1 MLFIITDTS
10 QLLVPLAEDIPE
22 ITRFLLIGTCW
33 PLSGD
38 VIITVI
44 AFEGNA

>member
-10 QLLVPLAEDIPE
+10 QLLVLLAEDIPE
-22 ITRFLLIGTCW
+22 IIRFLLIGTCW

-44 AFEGNA
+44 AFEDNA